1 VYLIGLTGG
10 IASGKSTVA
19 RRLVEHG
26 AIHLDADQLA
36 RRVVE
41 PGSAC
46 LDAIVREFGEGVLT
60 HDGMLDRQKLGEIV
74 FRDEGARARLNAIVH
89 PAVRELSGRLI
100 AKAEQED
107 PDAVVVYDVPLLV
120 EAQVDHPFDLIVVT
134 SAPKRTQ
141 VERLVKE
148 RGLDPIQAEA
158 RVDAQV
164 SDADRR
170 AVADVVIDTGGS
182 LAHTMSQADD
192 LWVRIDR
199 ERRAKRAE
207 PEDGA
212 VAPSAS
218 LSAYPG
224 RVSEGRPRL
233 ESMQSTRSVRPF
245 QVVSEYAPSGDQPQA
260 IADLAGRINA
270 GETDVVLLG
279 ATGTGKSAT
288 TAWLIEQVQRP
299 TLVLAHNKTLAAQL
313 ANEFRELM
321 PNNAVEYVVSYY
333 DYYQPEAYV
342 PQTDTFIEKDS
353 SINAEVERLRH
364 STTNSLLSRRDVVVV
379 STVSCIYGLGTPE

>member
-1 VYLIGLTGG
+1 MYLIGLTGG

-41 PGSAC
+41 PGSEA
-46 LDAIVREFGEGVLT
+46 LHAIVREFGEGVLN
-60 HDGMLDRQKLGEIV
+60 HDGMLDRKKLGEIV
-74 FRDEGARARLNAIVH
+74 FHDEGARARLNAIVH
-89 PAVRELSGRLI
+89 PAVRELSARLI

-107 PDAVVVYDVPLLV
+107 PGAVVVYDVPLLV

-141 VERLVKE
+141 VRRLVEE

-164 SDADRR
+164 DDADRR

-199 ERRAKRAE
+199 ARRATK
-207 PEDGA
+207 
-212 VAPSAS
+212 
-218 LSAYPG
+218 
-224 RVSEGRPRL
+224 
-233 ESMQSTRSVRPF
+233 Q
-245 QVVSEYAPSGDQPQA
+245 
-260 IADLAGRINA
+260 
-270 GETDVVLLG
+270 
-279 ATGTGKSAT
+279 
-288 TAWLIEQVQRP
+288 
-299 TLVLAHNKTLAAQL
+299 
-313 ANEFRELM
+313 
-321 PNNAVEYVVSYY
+321 
-333 DYYQPEAYV
+333 
-342 PQTDTFIEKDS
+342 
-353 SINAEVERLRH
+353 
-364 STTNSLLSRRDVVVV
+364 
-379 STVSCIYGLGTPE
+379 

>member
-1 VYLIGLTGG
+1 MWHTDRVGDVYLIGLTGG

-46 LDAIVREFGEGVLT
+46 LDAIMREFGEGVVT

-74 FRDEGARARLNAIVH
+74 FREEGARARLNAIVH

-107 PDAVVVYDVPLLV
+107 PNAVVVYDVPLLV

-141 VERLVKE
+141 VERLVRE

-199 ERRAKRAE
+199 ERRAKRA
-207 PEDGA
+207 
-212 VAPSAS
+212 
-218 LSAYPG
+218 
-224 RVSEGRPRL
+224 
-233 ESMQSTRSVRPF
+233 
-245 QVVSEYAPSGDQPQA
+245 
-260 IADLAGRINA
+260 
-270 GETDVVLLG
+270 
-279 ATGTGKSAT
+279 
-288 TAWLIEQVQRP
+288 
-299 TLVLAHNKTLAAQL
+299 
-313 ANEFRELM
+313 
-321 PNNAVEYVVSYY
+321 
-333 DYYQPEAYV
+333 
-342 PQTDTFIEKDS
+342 
-353 SINAEVERLRH
+353 
-364 STTNSLLSRRDVVVV
+364 
-379 STVSCIYGLGTPE
+379 